1 MRDFPYIT
9 DLAEWKKKNRIS
21 SETKVFIVTGGYVD
35 VKKALRARGW
45 VENPNYG
52 SPCFELKWTLQGRE
66 IDYGNLYDWQ
76 LVNHFEKNGSITTK
90 VGLCR
95 SLRNM
100 HWVCNVD
107 ADDFYPK
114 CFDLNDEDDYAHF

>member
-1 MRDFPYIT
+1 M
-9 DLAEWKKKNRIS
+9 
-21 SETKVFIVTGGYVD
+21 TGGYLD

-45 VENPNYG
+45 VENPGYN
-52 SPCFELKWTLQGRE
+52 SPCFDLKWTLQGRE
-66 IDYGNLYDWQ
+66 IDYGNLHDWQ
-76 LVNHFEKNGSITTK
+76 LVNHYEKNGSITTK

-114 CFDLNDEDDYAHF
+114 CFDLNDDDDYIHFEQYFKISKAQSVLKLYMKLFGLRNQ

>member
-9 DLAEWKKKNRIS
+9 DLTEWKKKNRLPP
-21 SETKVFIVTGGYVD
+21 ETKVFIVTGGYLD

-45 VENPNYG
+45 VENPGHN
-52 SPCFELKWTLQGRE
+52 SPCFDLKWTLQGRQL
-66 IDYGNLYDWQ
+66 DYNNLFDWQ
-76 LVNHFEKNGSITTK
+76 LVNHYEKNGIITTK

-100 HWVCNVD
+100 HWVCNID

-114 CFDLNDEDDYAHF
+114 CFDLNDEDDYIHF